1 MEAEMSDEMQPG
13 MWHVAWA
20 GAGQPAVIKDSA
32 NNIIA
37 TIYPTSERK
46 SLSRAGLI
54 ASAPA
59 LFDSLVG
66 ALEVFRAIAEHAA
79 EPANLAAQ
87 DMIPVLESALDA
99 ANLLGPIAEEDLTG

>member
-1 MEAEMSDEMQPG
+1 MKCNLACG

-20 GAGQPAVIKDSA
+20 GAGQPAVVKGSA
-32 NNIIA
+32 DNTIA

-66 ALEVFRAIAEHAA
+66 ALEVFRAMAEHAA

-99 ANLLGPIAEEDLTG
+99 ANLLGPIAEEDLTGE